1 MSLLS
6 DGCLKQLQTLQL
18 FWRQITNTHTTHHA
32 QTNNV
37 NHNHPPCISL
47 LELPSIQ
54 RYWWN
59 DTRPPPSSPASPTHC
74 WGCGER
80 QMMTRMKQNRWQQWR
95 AIWASLQLQLAR
107 LARRTLWANAT
118 WVFFSMS
125 TCNACTICSSR
136 GILVR
141 IFMVNMLLA
150 LNHGSFACTN
160 SVGTTSS
167 NIIGTYNIK
176 LFPAHFCSV
185 APFRFDAPEAK
196 VARVPQSHQSKQ
208 LEGALL
214 RLLKLLHRE
223 QQIHNS
229 VKGWNYR
236 NGTLAHSRLYTAKW
250 I

>member
-1 MSLLS
+1 M
-6 DGCLKQLQTLQL
+6 TLAP
-18 FWRQITNTHTTHHA
+18 R
-32 QTNNV
+32 
-37 NHNHPPCISL
+37 HPPQHPPHIAEVVGRDKWWHEWNETDDGNEERFERLFNFNL
-47 LELPSIQ
+47 LDLLDVRSE
-54 RYWWN
+54 
-59 DTRPPPSSPASPTHC
+59 
-74 WGCGER
+74 
-80 QMMTRMKQNRWQQWR
+80 QMP
-95 AIWASLQLQLAR
+95 LE
-107 LARRTLWANAT
+107 
-118 WVFFSMS
+118 FFSAWARTMHVQFAVHAAYS
-125 TCNACTICSSR
+125 CAFSWW
-136 GILVR
+136 
-141 IFMVNMLLA
+141 IFCLLWTMDP
-150 LNHGSFACTN
+150 LHVQN

-196 VARVPQSHQSKQ
+196 VARVPQSRQSKQ

-214 RLLKLLHRE
+214 RLLKLLRRE